1 MELKILKATEK
12 DAYDISLLEAECFSV
27 PWTEENITDSINS
40 ATVFYIAKQNG
51 KTVGYLGM
59 QNAMG
64 DGYITNVAVTKDF
77 RKKGVATALLSEL
90 FNYATKNSMNFIS
103 LEVRKSNLA
112 AISLYQ
118 KLGFI
123 DVGTRKN
130 FYTAP
135 KEDAV
140 IMTKYFS

>member
-1 MELKILKATEK
+1 MEIKIFRATES

-27 PWTEENITDSINS
+27 PWTKENIIDSLNS
-40 ATVFYIAKQNG
+40 ATVFYVAKQED

-64 DGYITNVAVTKDF
+64 DGYITNIAVTSEF
-77 RKKGVATALLSEL
+77 RKMGVATKLLSAL
-90 FNYATKNSMNFIS
+90 FDYATKSQMNFIS
-103 LEVRKSNLA
+103 LEVRKSNNP

-118 KLGFI
+118 KLGFK

-130 FYTAP
+130 FYTSP

-140 IMTKYFS
+140 IMTKYF

>member
-1 MELKILKATEK
+1 MEFKIFKASEK
-12 DAYDISLLEAECFSV
+12 DAHDISLLEAECFSV
-27 PWTEENITDSINS
+27 PWTKENIVESINS
-40 ATVFYIAKQNG
+40 ATVFYVAKFND

-64 DGYITNVAVTKDF
+64 DGYITNVAVTNEF
-77 RKKGVATALLSEL
+77 RKKGVATALLSSL
-90 FNYATKNSMNFIS
+90 FDYAIKNSMNFIS
-103 LEVRKSNLA
+103 LEVRKSNTA

-123 DVGTRKN
+123 EVGTRKN

-140 IMTKYFS
+140 IMTKYYS

>member
-1 MELKILKATEK
+1 MEIKILKATFD
-12 DAYDISLLEAECFSV
+12 DAHDISLLENECFSV
-27 PWTEENITDSINS
+27 PWTKENIIESLSS
-40 ATVFYIAKQNG
+40 ATIFYVAKCDE

-77 RKKGVATALLSEL
+77 RNFGVATSLLSAL
-90 FNYATKNSMNFIS
+90 FEYATKNQMNFIS
-103 LEVRKSNLA
+103 LEVRKSNVP
-112 AISLYQ
+112 AISLYK
-118 KLGFI
+118 KLGFK
-123 DVGTRKN
+123 DVGIRKN

-140 IMTKYFS
+140 IMTKYF